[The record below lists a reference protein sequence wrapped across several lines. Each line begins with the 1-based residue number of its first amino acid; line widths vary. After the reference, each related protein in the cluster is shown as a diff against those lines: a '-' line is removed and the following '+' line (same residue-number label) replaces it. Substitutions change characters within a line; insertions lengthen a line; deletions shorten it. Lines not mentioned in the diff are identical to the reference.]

1 MTSRKRHQDERGV
14 MAIEVV
20 ILTPLLVA
28 AIMVIAAGAR
38 YVDARGQVNDAAFAA
53 ARAASLTT
61 NQDAAREAGIQAA
74 RDAMADRGKACATLT
89 VHVDAGD
96 FEPGGD
102 VTARVTCEADL
113 SDVAGFGLPGHQ
125 TFTFSAVA
133 PIDSHRSLQ

>member
-1 MTSRKRHQDERGV
+1 MSEGWPRGDERGV

-38 YVDARGQVNDAAFAA
+38 YVDARGQVNDAAYAA

-61 NQDAAREAGIQAA
+61 NQESARQAGIQAA
-74 RDAMADRGKACATLT
+74 RDSMTDRGEACSTLT
-89 VHVDAGD
+89 VHIDAGD

-102 VTARVTCEADL
+102 VTARVTCATDL
-113 SDVAGFGLPGHQ
+113 RDITGFGIPGHK
-125 TFTFSAVA
+125 TFTFTAVA
-133 PIDSHRSLQ
+133 PLDSHRSFP

>member
-1 MTSRKRHQDERGV
+1 MISREPQQNERGV

-38 YVDARGQVNDAAFAA
+38 YVDARGQVNDAAYAA

-74 RDAMADRGKACATLT
+74 RDSMADRGKACSTLT
-89 VHVDAGD
+89 VHVDAGE
-96 FEPGGD
+96 FVPGGD
-102 VTARVTCEADL
+102 VTARVTCVADL
-113 SDVAGFGLPGHQ
+113 SDIAGFGLPGHK
-125 TFTFSAVA
+125 TFTFEAVA
-133 PIDSHRSLQ
+133 PLDQHRSLP